1 MAIAERVINAS
12 RRAFV
17 ARSFA
22 GCVALTL
29 PLAAAQ
35 HRRLLMEMTIRPNSG
50 VITLINIFAVN
61 PENQQRLVA
70 VLKDGTEA
78 IMSKRA
84 GYISASIHVSK
95 DGRHVI
101 NYSQWKS
108 VMDIEAMRQD
118 PDVGPYMRRVANFG
132 TFEAI
137 ACEVSYLEDK
147 RVVVT
152 GGQPRARAGYCR
164 GAAGSRGAGDGSRAR
179 SEWARR
185 RRAAGRGRAAWRRER
200 TWAEERDRR

>member
-1 MAIAERVINAS
+1 MAIAERVVNAS
-12 RRAFV
+12 RRAFI

-22 GCVALTL
+22 GGVALTL
-29 PLAAAQ
+29 PLPAAAAQ

-70 VLKDGTEA
+70 VLKEGTEA
-78 IMSKRA
+78 LMSKLA

-108 VMDIEAMRQD
+108 VMDIEAMRPD
-118 PDVGPYMRRVANFG
+118 PDVGPYRDAWPISER
-132 TFEAI
+132 
-137 ACEVSYLEDK
+137 SK
-147 RVVVT
+147 R
-152 GGQPRARAGYCR
+152 
-164 GAAGSRGAGDGSRAR
+164 
-179 SEWARR
+179 
-185 RRAAGRGRAAWRRER
+185 
-200 TWAEERDRR
+200 